1 MMDGDIDLRA
11 RRFAPKEVRK
21 QQLIDATRSVIA
33 EKGVSGTT
41 TAQVTGKAGLS
52 AGIIS
57 LHFENKDNLLRAT
70 LEFLA
75 MELQEKWQA
84 VNADDSLTTEQKLWG
99 IIAASFH
106 PDICSYEKI
115 RVWFAFFGEAE
126 YRAFYREMVDSFDT
140 ERENALAEL
149 LIQLGQSE
157 DQAKATTQTI
167 ESLADGLWLTMMLY
181 PNWLNRDQS
190 EQRLWDLLCLHFP
203 DRFFNESRPQAA
215 VAQ

>member
-1 MMDGDIDLRA
+1 MDGNTDLKS

-21 QQLIDATRSVIA
+21 QQLIDATIAVIA

-57 LHFENKDNLLRAT
+57 LHFENKDNLLKAT
-70 LEFLA
+70 LEYLA
-75 MELQEKWQA
+75 EELQDKWQA
-84 VNADDSLTTEQKLWG
+84 VDADPALSAEQKLWG
-99 IIAASFH
+99 IIAAGFH

-126 YRAFYREMVDSFDT
+126 YRAFYREMVDRFDT
-140 ERENALAEL
+140 EREDALTKL
-149 LIQLGQSE
+149 LVELGQSQ

-181 PNWLNRDQS
+181 PHWLDRDAS
-190 EQRLWDLLCLHFP
+190 EQRIWDLLCLHFP
-203 DRFFNESRPQAA
+203 DLFHPDGRPKGLAA
-215 VAQ
+215 S

>member
-1 MMDGDIDLRA
+1 MDGNTDLKS

-21 QQLIDATRSVIA
+21 QQLIEATLAVIA
-33 EKGVSGTT
+33 NKGVSGTT
-41 TAQVTGKAGLS
+41 TAQVTGMAGLS

-57 LHFENKDNLLRAT
+57 LHFDNKDNLLKAT
-70 LEFLA
+70 LEYLA

-84 VNADDSLTTEQKLWG
+84 VSVDDSLNVEQKLWG
-99 IIAASFH
+99 IIASSFH

-126 YRAFYREMVDSFDT
+126 YRDFYREMVDSFDT
-140 ERENALAEL
+140 ERENAVAEL
-149 LIQLGQSE
+149 LMELGQTE

-181 PNWLNRDQS
+181 PNWLDRDGS
-190 EQRLWDLLCLHFP
+190 KQRMWELLCLHFP
-203 DRFFNESRPQAA
+203 DRFRIDSNPHA
-215 VAQ
+215 VLTE